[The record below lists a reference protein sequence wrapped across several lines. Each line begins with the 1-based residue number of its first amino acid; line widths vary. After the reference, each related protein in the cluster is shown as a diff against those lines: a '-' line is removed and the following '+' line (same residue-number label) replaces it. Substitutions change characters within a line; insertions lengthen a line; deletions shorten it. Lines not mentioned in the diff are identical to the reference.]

1 MTEILIVRNP
11 SVPRL
16 FNVVEADF
24 TNETVATLESLLEYD
39 DAVLAK
45 DRYEEAQAESA
56 QEDFA

>member
-24 TNETVATLESLLEYD
+24 INETVATLGSLLEYD

-45 DRYEEAQAESA
+45 DRYQSLQDE
-56 QEDFA
+56 FA

>member
-24 TNETVATLESLLEYD
+24 INETVATLESLLEYD

-45 DRYEEAQAESA
+45 DRYQLTQTDTA